1 MAQDS
6 RGDRGGV
13 TIILACPRVS
23 SLHRCLSVYLVVMGS
38 LGLVLASLWVTGH
51 IYVLSLTSDYSL
63 REQRYSRQLSECLM

>member
-1 MAQDS
+1 MVQDS

-23 SLHRCLSVYLVVMGS
+23 SLHRCLSVYLGVMGS
-38 LGLVLASLWVTGH
+38 LGLVMASLWVIGH

-63 REQRYSRQLSECLM
+63 REQRYRCQKPVS